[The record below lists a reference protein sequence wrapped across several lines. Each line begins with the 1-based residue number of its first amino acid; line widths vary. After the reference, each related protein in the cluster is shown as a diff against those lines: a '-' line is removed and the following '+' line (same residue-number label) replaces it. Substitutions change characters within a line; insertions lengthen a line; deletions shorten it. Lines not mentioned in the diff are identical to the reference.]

1 MLDNI
6 YSITD
11 VYCNASLTMDHLLI
25 STSTSHSLTTLTV
38 ITNIL
43 IFIDGNMGEKRKKEV
58 KGLKIF

>member
-11 VYCNASLTMDHLLI
+11 VYCNASPTMDHLLI

-43 IFIDGNMGEKRKKEV
+43 IFIDGNMGEKKKERS
-58 KGLKIF
+58 